1 MNALLINKK
10 DLRHNINVIKNIAKR
25 YSNNKNNYTIIGVV
39 KGNGYGLR
47 FSRIFEIFNR

>member
-10 DLRHNINVIKNIAKR
+10 DLRHNIDVIKNIAKND
-25 YSNNKNNYTIIGVV
+25 SNNKNPYTLIGVV

-47 FSRIFEIFNR
+47 SN